1 MRIKQSNELT
11 FFTKVEVEKKH
22 GKHVL
27 ILVDMNNDIYYVKMK
42 NKEDA
47 HRAFETLC
55 KHGFLD
61 LSDYKIKLDVCYD
74 D

>member
-1 MRIKQSNELT
+1 MRIKQGNELT
-11 FFTKVEVEKKH
+11 FFTKVSVEKKH

-27 ILVDMNNDIYYVKMK
+27 FLVDLNNDTYYVNMK

-47 HRAFETLC
+47 HKAFNTLC
-55 KHGFLD
+55 KYGFLD